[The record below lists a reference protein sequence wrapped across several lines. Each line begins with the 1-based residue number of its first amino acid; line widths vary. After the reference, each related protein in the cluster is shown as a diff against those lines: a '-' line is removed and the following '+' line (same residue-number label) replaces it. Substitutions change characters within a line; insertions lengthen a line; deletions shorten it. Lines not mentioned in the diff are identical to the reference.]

1 MRSLV
6 GKRALPYMSTK
17 KIILII
23 AGIVAVLCLIV
34 ALFVGGIAFFIFRT
48 IGNSDAANTARTY
61 LRNNETLKQDIGEV
75 KDFGTFVTGNINV
88 SNGDGVATLYLK
100 VIGEKRD
107 VNARV
112 DLQYRDNRAWRVT
125 GASYDRDGRT
135 IDLMKPYEQS
145 PPPSE

>member
-1 MRSLV
+1 
-6 GKRALPYMSTK
+6 MSTK

-23 AGIVAVLCLIV
+23 AGILAVLALVV
-34 ALFVGGIAFFIFRT
+34 ALFVGGIFWFVFHT
-48 IGNSDAANTARTY
+48 IGNSEAAEASRTY
-61 LRNNETLKQDIGEV
+61 LRNNEILKQDIGEV
-75 KDFGTFVTGNINV
+75 KDFGSFVTGNVNV
-88 SNGDGVATLYLK
+88 SNGDGEATLYLK

-112 DLQYRDNRAWRVT
+112 DLSYRSNQKWRVT
-125 GASYDRDGRT
+125 GASYERDGRT

>member
-1 MRSLV
+1 
-6 GKRALPYMSTK
+6 MSTK

-23 AGIVAVLCLIV
+23 AGILGVLALVV
-34 ALFVGGIAFFIFRT
+34 ALFVGGIVWFVFHT
-48 IGNSDAANTARTY
+48 IGSSEAAEASRTY
-61 LRNNETLKQDIGEV
+61 LRNNEVLKQDIGEV
-75 KDFGTFVTGNINV
+75 KDFGSFVTGNVNV

-100 VIGEKRD
+100 VIGAKRD

-112 DLQYRDNRAWRVT
+112 DLSYRSNQNWRVT

-145 PPPSE
+145 PPPAE

>member
-1 MRSLV
+1 
-6 GKRALPYMSTK
+6 MSTK

-23 AGIVAVLCLIV
+23 AGILGVLALVV
-34 ALFVGGIAFFIFRT
+34 ALVVGGVFWFVFHT
-48 IGNSDAANTARTY
+48 IGSSEAAEASRTY
-61 LRNNETLKQDIGEV
+61 LRNNQALKQDIGEV
-75 KDFGTFVTGNINV
+75 KDFGSFITGNVNV
-88 SNGDGVATLYLK
+88 ANGDGEATLYLK
-100 VIGEKRD
+100 VIGENRN

-112 DLQYRDNRAWRVT
+112 DLSYRSNQNWRVT

>member
-1 MRSLV
+1 
-6 GKRALPYMSTK
+6 MSTK

-23 AGIVAVLCLIV
+23 AGILGVLALVV
-34 ALFVGGIAFFIFRT
+34 ALVVGGVFWFVFHT
-48 IGNSDAANTARTY
+48 IGSSEAAEASRTY
-61 LRNNETLKQDIGEV
+61 LRNNQALKQDIGEV
-75 KDFGTFVTGNINV
+75 KDFGSFITGNVNV
-88 SNGDGVATLYLK
+88 ANGDGEATLYLK
-100 VIGEKRD
+100 VIGEKRN

-112 DLQYRDNRAWRVT
+112 DLSYRSNQNWRVT

>member
-1 MRSLV
+1 
-6 GKRALPYMSTK
+6 MSTK

-23 AGIVAVLCLIV
+23 AGILGVLALVV
-34 ALFVGGIAFFIFRT
+34 ALFVGGIAWFAFHT
-48 IGNSDAANTARTY
+48 IGSSEAAEASRTY
-61 LRNNETLKQDIGEV
+61 LRNNQALKQDIGEV
-75 KDFGTFVTGNINV
+75 KDFGSFITGNVNV
-88 SNGDGVATLYLK
+88 ANGDGEATLYLK
-100 VIGEKRD
+100 VIGEKRN

-112 DLQYRDNRAWRVT
+112 DLSYRSNQNWRVT